1 MRVLEVDKWSGRDSP
16 KKIWSDYRV
25 VWDIFHLEDQFS
37 VRLSYRV
44 SFNVIKNPL
53 KQKIIKQFFSHQAKP
68 QQKES
73 NWLRPQWFGGGS
85 RCQKPIYKPEATFDD
100 TGTYCVIARY
110 GKALVSFL

>member
-1 MRVLEVDKWSGRDSP
+1 MGYFSFRRQIFRPVKATEYHLTLS
-16 KKIWSDYRV
+16 KKPSK
-25 VWDIFHLEDQFS
+25 
-37 VRLSYRV
+37 
-44 SFNVIKNPL
+44 IKFY
-53 KQKIIKQFFSHQAKP
+53 KTVFSHQAKP